1 MVSQESSEPLSKDQ
15 KNAARARKM
24 RIPNDVLRRELKNVL
39 LYGTILQRNKDA
51 GQIGVE
57 GLEFFVNVEIE
68 RAVTAIAKAG
78 QGEPQ

>member
-1 MVSQESSEPLSKDQ
+1 M
-15 KNAARARKM
+15 
-24 RIPNDVLRRELKNVL
+24 LRRELKNVL

>member
-1 MVSQESSEPLSKDQ
+1 
-15 KNAARARKM
+15 M

-68 RAVTAIAKAG
+68 RAVAAIAKAG